1 MEYKCPQCG
10 KIIVRSHDELVSQ
23 GHLVVCPQCLSEFE
37 VAPTAPEV
45 GSHGA
50 GTYGYGQ
57 PTAEA
62 PSQSAAHQSYAI
74 FACTVC
80 GNQVQSNFNYCPFCG
95 RRIGAQQY
103 HPSPAVR
110 RQPATAVQ
118 TQEAPR
124 QGQQGQQ
131 GQQSPRMPY
140 VPHYRYGYKTTAP
153 GRKLGSKP
161 WFWTYIVVLIV
172 LAILLLRSIF

>member
-10 KIIVRSHDELVSQ
+10 KVILLSHDELVSQ

-37 VAPTAPEV
+37 VAPAAPDAEKL
-45 GSHGA
+45 GEGA
-50 GTYGYGQ
+50 SGYGRHTVDISVQ
-57 PTAEA
+57 PANRQA
-62 PSQSAAHQSYAI
+62 YAT

-80 GNQVQSNFNYCPFCG
+80 GNQLQSNFNFCPFCG
-95 RRIGAQQY
+95 RRITPQQY

-110 RQPATAVQ
+110 RPVAQAQA
-118 TQEAPR
+118 QEAPLQH
-124 QGQQGQQ
+124 QGQPQPHPQ
-131 GQQSPRMPY
+131 PPHMPY
-140 VPHYRYGYKTTAP
+140 VPRYRYGYKTTAP

-172 LAILLLRSIF
+172 LAILLVKSIL